1 MLNPKEIII
10 VLTVSIIFAFLLTL
24 MESLEIFAYAL
35 LASFLVILL
44 NIVGKKVMAFYF
56 DTEIKI
62 KFWEVSQYGFRPNQ
76 RFRNPFPAGVFLPI
90 ITTAFSFGY
99 ITWLASLTFQTRPK
113 VYRAARRHGLYS
125 FSEIP
130 EYHIGLIA
138 AAGIFAN
145 LLFAGIGYLINFPE
159 FMRINLY
166 YALFNMIPLSELD
179 GNKILFGSKLLWSV
193 LAIIILI
200 AITMSFVII

>member
-1 MLNPKEIII
+1 
-10 VLTVSIIFAFLLTL
+10 
-24 MESLEIFAYAL
+24 
-35 LASFLVILL
+35 
-44 NIVGKKVMAFYF
+44 MAFYF